1 MRMLA
6 LSVSET
12 VQETELVQSFRLVS
26 VDGTALPPFDAGAH
40 IRVVMPDGTDRP
52 YSLVATKDA
61 AEASAPSC
69 YRIGVRREDAG
80 GGGSRHMH
88 SLSVGD
94 TLSASSPMNDF
105 ALRST
110 SRPALLIAG
119 GIGVTP
125 IASMATVLK
134 HNGAP
139 YRLHYSGR
147 SEGALAFLGELG
159 SAHGDNLVVHY
170 DDDDSAI
177 DLAAL
182 IRSDAGQSEIYVCG
196 PRGMIEAVRE
206 RAAEHG
212 YAKDRVH
219 FELFAP
225 SPSTTG
231 DKPFEVELRSTGQV
245 FDVPAGASI
254 IDVLE
259 ANGVEL
265 IYDCRRGDCGICQT
279 GVISGIPDH
288 RDVILTEAE
297 RATNTVMQI
306 CVSRARSERLVLDI

>member
-159 SAHGDNLVVHY
+159 SAHGDN
-170 DDDDSAI
+170 
-177 DLAAL
+177 
-182 IRSDAGQSEIYVCG
+182 RS
-196 PRGMIEAVRE
+196 
-206 RAAEHG
+206 
-212 YAKDRVH
+212 
-219 FELFAP
+219 L
-225 SPSTTG
+225 
-231 DKPFEVELRSTGQV
+231 
-245 FDVPAGASI
+245 
-254 IDVLE
+254 
-259 ANGVEL
+259 
-265 IYDCRRGDCGICQT
+265 
-279 GVISGIPDH
+279 
-288 RDVILTEAE
+288 
-297 RATNTVMQI
+297 
-306 CVSRARSERLVLDI
+306 